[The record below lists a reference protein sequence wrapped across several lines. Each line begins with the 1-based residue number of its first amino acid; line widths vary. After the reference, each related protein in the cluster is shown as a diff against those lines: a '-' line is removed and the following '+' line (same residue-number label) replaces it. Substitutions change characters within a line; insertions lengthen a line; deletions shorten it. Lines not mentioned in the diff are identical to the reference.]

1 MTGYTV
7 HTGTSDQFA
16 DGWDR
21 IFSGSD
27 SKPGKPAKKANKKAA
42 GSKSKPASKT
52 KAAPRKKK
60 KAARKAKKKS

>member
-7 HTGTSDQFA
+7 HTGTSDEFA

-27 SKPGKPAKKANKKAA
+27 SKTGKSAKKTRNKAA
-42 GSKSKPASKT
+42 GSKAKSAAKA
-52 KAAPRKKK
+52 KAAPKKKK